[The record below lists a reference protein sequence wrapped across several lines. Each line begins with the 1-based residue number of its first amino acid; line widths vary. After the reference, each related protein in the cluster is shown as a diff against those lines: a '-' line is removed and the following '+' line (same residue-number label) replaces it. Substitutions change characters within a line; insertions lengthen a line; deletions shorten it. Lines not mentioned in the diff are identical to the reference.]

1 MRRTNYSDEITA
13 LQNRSAQLVSTLEQ
27 IASEDWPRIE
37 SGFAEFKILSR
48 DVKPVAEKRDGLNIT
63 DPNIPDP
70 GTPREDLVLLRR
82 KLEAV
87 AVSLDRSAELLSE
100 RRDAIAALL
109 AV

>member
-1 MRRTNYSDEITA
+1 MRRANYSDEIAA
-13 LQNRSAQLVSTLEQ
+13 LQNRAAQLSNALEQ
-27 IASEDWPRIE
+27 MKSEDWPRIE
-37 SGFAEFKILSR
+37 SGFAELTILSR
-48 DVKPVAEKRDGLNIT
+48 DAKPAAEKRDGLNIT
-63 DPNIPDP
+63 DPNIPEP
-70 GTPREDLVLLRR
+70 GTPREDLALLRR

>member
-1 MRRTNYSDEITA
+1 MRRANDELTA
-13 LQNRSAQLVSTLEQ
+13 LQNRAAQLANLLEQ

-37 SGFAEFKILSR
+37 SGFVELKTLSR

-70 GTPREDLVLLRR
+70 GTPREDMAVLRR

-87 AVSLDRSAELLSE
+87 AVSLRSSAELLSE
-100 RRDAIAALL
+100 RRAAIATLL
-109 AV
+109 A

>member
-1 MRRTNYSDEITA
+1 LKRINFTDEVSA
-13 LQNRSAQLVSTLEQ
+13 LNARAAQLANLLEQ

-37 SGFAEFKILSR
+37 SGFAELKKLSS
-48 DVKPVAEKRDGLNIT
+48 DAAPAAVKRDGLNIR

-70 GTPREDLVLLRR
+70 GNPREELALLRR

-100 RRDAIAALL
+100 RRAAIARLL
-109 AV
+109 A

>member
-1 MRRTNYSDEITA
+1 LRRINFTDEVSA
-13 LQNRSAQLVSTLEQ
+13 LNARAAQLANLLEQ

-37 SGFAEFKILSR
+37 SGFAELTTLSR
-48 DVKPVAEKRDGLNIT
+48 DVKPVAEKRDGLRIT
-63 DPNIPDP
+63 DANAADE
-70 GTPREDLVLLRR
+70 GNPREDLALLRR